1 MARRYNSRPRRTTGS
16 TYRKR
21 AASPRRVKAKRS
33 TGTGRT
39 QRIVVQV
46 VAAPAPAAGGGGY
59 MVPAAAPR
67 VRRF

>member
-1 MARRYNSRPRRTTGS
+1 MARRYNSRPRRSSGS
-16 TYRKR
+16 AYRKR
-21 AASPRRVKAKRS
+21 ASSPRRVKAKRS
-33 TGTGRT
+33 SGSGRT

-46 VAAPAPAAGGGGY
+46 VAAPASPAGGSY